1 MGISHKGGNVQ
12 GGSWFDRGHR
22 WPRLRE
28 RTTSGQDFDLDASA
42 IATGIDGKVL
52 SDNHFAFFNNQ
63 TNLDGS
69 AERILTGGGDGV
81 GVGEQIKVN
90 LAGRAVGVDKVVYP
104 VSIYEADRRGQAFGQ
119 VRNAFIRVV
128 NQADGRELTRY
139 DVS

>member
-1 MGISHKGGNVQ
+1 M
-12 GGSWFDRGHR
+12 
-22 WPRLRE
+22 RE

-63 TNLDGS
+63 TSLDGS
-69 AERILTGGGDGV
+69 AERILTGGGV

-90 LAGRAVGVDKVVYP
+90 LAGRAVGVDKVVHP

-119 VRNAFIRVV
+119 VR
-128 NQADGRELTRY
+128 
-139 DVS
+139 